1 MGVVPE
7 SVMELDSMEST
18 KHMVEAGLGIAIL
31 PVIAVERDV
40 QRGTL
45 ARVEILDMEQPAQR
59 EIGVH
64 VMRNRAMPAPLRE
77 FLRLLTDTYDVEN
90 VFEAR
95 RTAEAPA

>member
-1 MGVVPE
+1 MQVAHLERHRVV
-7 SVMELDSMEST
+7 D
-18 KHMVEAGLGIAIL
+18 I
-31 PVIAVERDV
+31 D
-40 QRGTL
+40 
-45 ARVEILDMEQPAQR
+45 QR